1 MNELD
6 SKKCPMCKGHG
17 RVKLSAPAKKCL
29 DSIRR
34 LGNPTIAELH
44 EDSGGNNQH
53 TATNKRVARL
63 IKAGLVRATKENGSW
78 RRVEVV

>member
-1 MNELD
+1 MTNLD

-34 LGNPTIAELH
+34 LGKPTFTDVHLA
-44 EDSGGNNQH
+44 SGGNNKE
-53 TATNKRVARL
+53 TATYKRIARL
-63 IKAGLVRATKENGSW
+63 QKASLVRVLKEKGAYL
-78 RRVEVV
+78 RVEVV